1 MSLPAGCE
9 RPKLKQ
15 TNSNSSISEEVKT
28 PKGILK
34 PALTVPGVKPPVPS
48 RTKINEI
55 LRGGS
60 TSSDECLGGYLNV
73 FKCIYSFQIRD
84 KLSVTFRSTD
94 GFILQ
99 GAELARIIRPTRL
112 NPSQEATVHRRAQSP
127 LKVRQNIFLSQ
138 N

>member
-1 MSLPAGCE
+1 MLLLPAGCE

-15 TNSNSSISEEVKT
+15 TNSNSSTSEEVSRT

-60 TSSDECLGGYLNV
+60 SSSEECLGGCV
-73 FKCIYSFQIRD
+73 
-84 KLSVTFRSTD
+84 
-94 GFILQ
+94 
-99 GAELARIIRPTRL
+99 
-112 NPSQEATVHRRAQSP
+112 ATCP
-127 LKVRQNIFLSQ
+127 LYGL
-138 N
+138 

>member
-1 MSLPAGCE
+1 MITYYVLSAGCE

-34 PALTVPGVKPPVPS
+34 PALTVVPGVKPPVPS

-73 FKCIYSFQIRD
+73 FIPSKSVINY
-84 KLSVTFRSTD
+84 LSHSDLLMGLSCR
-94 GFILQ
+94 G
-99 GAELARIIRPTRL
+99 
-112 NPSQEATVHRRAQSP
+112 
-127 LKVRQNIFLSQ
+127 QN
-138 N
+138 